1 MFRRLHMILN
11 SRPVK
16 AALTTLA
23 VMAVVAAVGPAPA
36 GAAGLTD
43 VPGHWAEEAITTLLK
58 MGVVQG
64 YPDASFKPEN
74 PVTRAEFSKMVSL
87 AFGYAPGT
95 SSQFADMVN
104 NWAEPYVAGLTKAE
118 VLTGY
123 PDGSFRPSKG
133 VTRAEA
139 AAVLARVAGLGVIK
153 PEMTGDWAPG
163 YRDVSSSHWAY
174 VPVEIARRLDV
185 APLHFGLV
193 FEPERAATRA
203 ETAYMVRAMAD
214 AQFARGQV
222 TSVNKTDSI
231 INVKNV
237 AGNTQ
242 VLQMSPDVI
251 VYRNGVGAGVESIR
265 NSDNLYAVGDPYGQ
279 SRFVIAE
286 GAVTKED
293 ITKKVSALTDGIVT
307 PEQVEAL
314 SRGKWDEARKG
325 MSPALA
331 GRLMDMGLTEEETN
345 ALLAQ
350 EWERLPALGQSRLAQ
365 ALGSELGVAPELIEA
380 LMSRDWTTARNL
392 AELEAAEMLL
402 SRFLQMQ

>member
-1 MFRRLHMILN
+1 MILN

-23 VMAVVAAVGPAPA
+23 VLAAVAAVGPTPA

-104 NWAEPYVAGLTKAE
+104 NWAEPYVAGLTKEE

-153 PEMTGDWAPG
+153 PEMTGDWLPVTVTCHRATGRMCLWRSPAASTWRPSIRPG
-163 YRDVSSSHWAY
+163 VRARARSHQ
-174 VPVEIARRLDV
+174 
-185 APLHFGLV
+185 
-193 FEPERAATRA
+193 A
-203 ETAYMVRAMAD
+203 ETLRM
-214 AQFARGQV
+214 
-222 TSVNKTDSI
+222 
-231 INVKNV
+231 
-237 AGNTQ
+237 
-242 VLQMSPDVI
+242 
-251 VYRNGVGAGVESIR
+251 
-265 NSDNLYAVGDPYGQ
+265 YGPWPTR
-279 SRFVIAE
+279 S
-286 GAVTKED
+286 
-293 ITKKVSALTDGIVT
+293 
-307 PEQVEAL
+307 
-314 SRGKWDEARKG
+314 
-325 MSPALA
+325 SPA
-331 GRLMDMGLTEEETN
+331 
-345 ALLAQ
+345 
-350 EWERLPALGQSRLAQ
+350 
-365 ALGSELGVAPELIEA
+365 
-380 LMSRDWTTARNL
+380 AR
-392 AELEAAEMLL
+392 
-402 SRFLQMQ
+402 SPR